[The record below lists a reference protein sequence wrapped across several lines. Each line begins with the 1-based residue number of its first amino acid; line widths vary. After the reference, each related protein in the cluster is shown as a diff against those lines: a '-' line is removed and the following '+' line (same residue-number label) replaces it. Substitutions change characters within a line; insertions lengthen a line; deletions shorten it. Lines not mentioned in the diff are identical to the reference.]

1 MASASLSSTVA
12 FSVLELLGELGD
24 LLGAGVGGL
33 AADLQGLEL
42 RVVVGEH
49 RRLEVVERRHG
60 RERVEEG
67 AGVVGDDDLADRRD
81 ALALELAHDR
91 VGDLV
96 AHLVEALV
104 LAGLVGLEAGE
115 VPAQVGE
122 VDPGVVETLLGRLGL
137 VVEAVDASLDVL
149 DGGVGLGGGCRHEC
163 DGGDGKETKNGRAD
177 TLAGV
182 SHERGNSSGVSYAYQ
197 VS

>member
-1 MASASLSSTVA
+1 MA
-12 FSVLELLGELGD
+12 
-24 LLGAGVGGL
+24 
-33 AADLQGLEL
+33 
-42 RVVVGEH
+42 
-49 RRLEVVERRHG
+49 
-60 RERVEEG
+60 
-67 AGVVGDDDLADRRD
+67 DDG
-81 ALALELAHDR
+81 

-115 VPAQVGE
+115 VAPQVGE
-122 VDPGVVETLLGRLGL
+122 VDAGVVQTLLGCLGL
-137 VVEAVDASLDVL
+137 VVEPVDANLDVL
-149 DGGVGLGGGCRHEC
+149 DGRVGLGGGCRHEC
-163 DGGDGKETKNGRAD
+163 DGGDGSQTKNGRAG